1 MHYDLRRLKALF
13 DSTHASLLLEA
24 FETRRVVLADRLR
37 EARRKPSEKKIHNL
51 RLAGRRT
58 LATLE
63 LLETALPRSSTRS
76 LRDTIRRQLRRLGR
90 VRDVQVQLGYC
101 DQLLGEFPQLTGFRR
116 DLKRKERNL
125 RRQAGERLRSPARR
139 QAGERLR
146 SPARRQ
152 AGERLRSPA
161 RRQAGERLRSLAP
174 RKIDRKAR
182 RVLDELISTLR
193 PDTDRVLG
201 ARIDGS
207 IENAYRRV
215 LVLRARVDP
224 RKARSIHKMRVA
236 FKKFRYMAE
245 IAAPCFPKLSP
256 ERLEAM
262 HAYQD
267 RMGTIQDL
275 DTLLRT
281 MAEFRRQSGRTS
293 MLVVENEIRRRRQR
307 RIDDFMQTVDELR
320 FFWSAPRADSREV
333 V

>member
-1 MHYDLRRLKALF
+1 
-13 DSTHASLLLEA
+13 
-24 FETRRVVLADRLR
+24 
-37 EARRKPSEKKIHNL
+37 
-51 RLAGRRT
+51 
-58 LATLE
+58 
-63 LLETALPRSSTRS
+63 
-76 LRDTIRRQLRRLGR
+76 
-90 VRDVQVQLGYC
+90 
-101 DQLLGEFPQLTGFRR
+101 
-116 DLKRKERNL
+116 
-125 RRQAGERLRSPARR
+125 
-139 QAGERLR
+139 
-146 SPARRQ
+146 
-152 AGERLRSPA
+152 
-161 RRQAGERLRSLAP
+161 
-174 RKIDRKAR
+174 
-182 RVLDELISTLR
+182 VLDELISTLR

>member
-125 RRQAGERLRSPARR
+125 
-139 QAGERLR
+139 
-146 SPARRQ
+146 RRQ